1 MRASLLFLAA
11 STALAAPLDSRPVA
25 RSEIGSFP
33 IAELEAYYS
42 AAYSVKPEETAALS
56 PAISKRQY
64 NGDTFNQL
72 TDGTACRKVT
82 LIWARG
88 TTQSGNVGEAGSEG
102 PVFFNALAARVGTA
116 NLAVQ
121 GVDYPASILGF
132 LLGGDSAGSTTM
144 ANLVARAVTQCPST
158 KIVLSGYSQGGQLV
172 HNAASKLTAAQT
184 ARISAVLIFGDPFD
198 GQAVG
203 SIPSSKV
210 KVICHDGDNICDGGI
225 IITADHRN
233 YEQDAPAA
241 AAFVAGLVA

>member
-1 MRASLLFLAA
+1 MKASLLFLAA
-11 STALAAPLDSRPVA
+11 SSALAAPLESVA
-25 RSEIGSFP
+25 AAAVPAAPR
-33 IAELEAYYS
+33 AELEEYY
-42 AAYSVKPEETAALS
+42 AQAYSVKPADVDALH

-72 TDGTACRKVT
+72 TDGTACRPVT

-102 PVFFNALAARVGTA
+102 PVFFNALASRIGAS

-121 GVDYPASILGF
+121 GVDYAANVLGF
-132 LLGGDSAGSTTM
+132 LLGGDPNGSNTM
-144 ANLVARAVTQCPST
+144 ASLVARAVTQCPNT
-158 KIVLSGYSQGGQLV
+158 KIVLSGYSQGAQLV
-172 HNAASKLTAAQT
+172 HNAANKLTAAQT
-184 ARISAVLIFGDPFD
+184 NRISAVLLFGDPFD

-203 SIPSSKV
+203 NVPASKV

-241 AAFVAGLVA
+241 AAFVAGLVQ

>member
-1 MRASLLFLAA
+1 MKASLLLLAA
-11 STALAAPLDSRPVA
+11 STALAAPLESVPVP

-33 IAELEAYYS
+33 IAELEAYYN
-42 AAYSVKPEETAALS
+42 AAYSVKPEETAALN

-102 PVFFNALAARVGTA
+102 PVFFNALAGLVGTS

-121 GVDYPASILGF
+121 GVDYAANILGF
-132 LLGGDSAGSTTM
+132 LLGGDPAGSTTM
-144 ANLVARAVTQCPST
+144 ANLVARAISQCPST

-184 ARISAVLIFGDPFD
+184 ALISAVLIFGDPFD
-198 GQAVG
+198 GQPVG
-203 SIPSSKV
+203 SIPASKV

>member
-1 MRASLLFLAA
+1 
-11 STALAAPLDSRPVA
+11 VVV
-25 RSEIGSFP
+25 RSEAGSFP

-42 AAYSVKPEETAALS
+42 AAYTVKPKDADALH
-56 PAISKRQY
+56 PDISKRQY

-72 TDGTACRKVT
+72 TDGTPCRRVT

-88 TTQSGNVGEAGSEG
+88 TTQSGNVGDAGSEG
-102 PVFFNALAARVGTA
+102 PAFFNALASRVGA
-116 NLAVQ
+116 SNLAVQ
-121 GVDYPASILGF
+121 GVDYPASIFGF
-132 LLGGDSAGSTTM
+132 LAGGDAAGSTTM

-184 ARISAVLIFGDPFD
+184 NRISAVLIFGDPFD
-198 GQAVG
+198 GQRVG
-203 SIPSSKV
+203 TVPPAKV

-233 YEQDAPAA
+233 YEQDAAAA

>member
-1 MRASLLFLAA
+1 MKAGLFFLAA
-11 STALAAPLDSRPVA
+11 STALAAPLESVPVS
-25 RSEIGSFP
+25 RSEVGAFP
-33 IAELEAYYS
+33 VAELEAYYNAAFS
-42 AAYSVKPEETAALS
+42 AQPEEVDALQ
-56 PAISKRQY
+56 PTITKRQY

-88 TTQSGNVGEAGSEG
+88 TTQPGNVGEAGSEG
-102 PVFFNALAARVGTA
+102 PAFFNALASLIGAS

-121 GVDYPASILGF
+121 GVNYSASIIGF
-132 LLGGDSAGSTTM
+132 LSGGDAAGSTTM

-172 HNAASKLTAAQT
+172 HNAAAKLTTAQT
-184 ARISAVLIFGDPFD
+184 NRISAVLIFGDPFD
-198 GQAVG
+198 GRAVG
-203 SIPSSKV
+203 KIPASKV

-225 IITADHRN
+225 IITSDHTN
-233 YEQDAPAA
+233 YEKDAPAA